1 MALVRQY
8 FDDPRL
14 AGLDISDSWLMGF
27 VFEQGH
33 AIRLFCDFHLTREH
47 PEWRPFKRG
56 DVWACYRTGSIVFR
70 NCVDVFLNAGAGIR
84 KHDSRGSIGKWGGF
98 PRSTDGYDCGTM
110 DTFEIHD
117 LIVKVETG
125 ALEFEIH
132 TTDFAVEL
140 DRVES

>member
-14 AGLDISDSWLMGF
+14 TGLDLSDSWLMGF
-27 VFEQGH
+27 VFEDGLS
-33 AIRLFCDFHLTREH
+33 IRLFCDLHLTREH
-47 PEWRPFKRG
+47 PEWAPF
-56 DVWACYRTGSIVFR
+56 DESEQWACYRHGSIVFR
-70 NCVDVFLNAGAGIR
+70 GCNDVIL
-84 KHDSRGSIGKWGGF
+84 KTGSVF
-98 PRSTDGYDCGTM
+98 SRSTDGFDCDTM

-117 LIVKVETG
+117 ALVKVETG
-125 ALEFEIH
+125 SLKFEIH

>member
-1 MALVRQY
+1 MTLVRQY

-14 AGLDISDSWLMGF
+14 AGLDLSDSWLMGF

-47 PEWRPFKRG
+47 PEWAPSDEAESF
-56 DVWACYRTGSIVFR
+56 ACYR
-70 NCVDVFLNAGAGIR
+70 
-84 KHDSRGSIGKWGGF
+84 RGSIILRGCKSVALETDSPFPGDLDGF
-98 PRSTDGYDCGTM
+98 DCDTM
-110 DTFEIHD
+110 DRFEIHD
-117 LIVKVETG
+117 TFVKIETNC
-125 ALEFEIH
+125 LKFEIH

>member
-1 MALVRQY
+1 MASVRQY

-14 AGLDISDSWLMGF
+14 AGLDLSDSWLIGF
-27 VFEQGH
+27 LFEGGQSV
-33 AIRLFCDFHLTREH
+33 RLLCEFHLTREH
-47 PEWRPFKRG
+47 PEWQQFAQG
-56 DVWACYRTGSIVFR
+56 EVWAYYRKGSIVFR

-84 KHDSRGSIGKWGGF
+84 THDSRSLIEKRGGF

-117 LIVKVETG
+117 LIVKVETQ

-140 DRVES
+140 DRLDT